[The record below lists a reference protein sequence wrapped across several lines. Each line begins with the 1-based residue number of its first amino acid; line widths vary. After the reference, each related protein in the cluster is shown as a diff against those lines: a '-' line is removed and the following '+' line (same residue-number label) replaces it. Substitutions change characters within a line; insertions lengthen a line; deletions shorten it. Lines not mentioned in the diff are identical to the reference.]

1 MQVNVTW
8 SQTVNNAF
16 PVNSSVAEYAIQVPG
31 ANLSYNGDPDGT
43 IGTMSGAGRA
53 ASGARPGALSQVMGT
68 KLTTRKTG
76 LLSVMTGESSEC

>member
-1 MQVNVTW
+1 MGPTEQKGLKRLIYKTEKYFQCKTVPAAALPVTA
-8 SQTVNNAF
+8 SQS
-16 PVNSSVAEYAIQVPG
+16 PHR
-31 ANLSYNGDPDGT
+31 
-43 IGTMSGAGRA
+43 SGAGRA